1 MSLAPRRAVLRAA
14 RHAVRA
20 FLLSPAFAVVLAG
33 GATAHGQFILQL
45 GAERVQPGGAI
56 EVRGDLGVGEAFE
69 VALIAKADG
78 GRRLIATI
86 PATEEGHFLTY
97 VTVPSD
103 VPVGDYLLEVA
114 VDLSVIRA
122 PLTVAGSPITGE
134 VGDGPDHADPLIQ
147 PMSSRLGGGT
157 GTGAGAAVAPGAG
170 GGAAAAAGASAG
182 PAAGGAIPVSTRTR
196 RSPIDGALVVGLAA
210 LASIALVGG
219 LRIIGRRH
227 SAR

>member
-33 GATAHGQFILQL
+33 GATAHGQFMLQL

-56 EVRGDLGVGEAFE
+56 EVRGDLGAGEAFE

-134 VGDGPDHADPLIQ
+134 VGDGPDHADPLNQ
-147 PMSSRLGGGT
+147 PMSSGLGSGN
-157 GTGAGAAVAPGAG
+157 GAGAGA
-170 GGAAAAAGASAG
+170 
-182 PAAGGAIPVSTRTR
+182 PAAGPRGSGATTTGGPSQAATRVG

-219 LRIIGRRH
+219 IRLIGRRR